1 MAKIKRFVKINLSEN
16 LRLIGSMSEDERAD
30 YELKMREQI
39 VKGIDNYLSKGILQN
54 EIVEYN
60 KGLNFDMDQI
70 EIKTKLGLYVSK
82 LLSNFDIISDR
93 IIASYTWEMNRTSSI
108 PSDPTSYQNIVKTEL
123 NINEK
128 VLMDKFVS
136 HLDKQEKEK
145 KDGVRL

>member
-123 NINEK
+123 SINEK

-136 HLDKQEKEK
+136 HLDKQ
-145 KDGVRL
+145 

>member
-60 KGLNFDMDQI
+60 KGLNFDIDQI

-123 NINEK
+123 SINEK

-136 HLDKQEKEK
+136 HLDKQ
-145 KDGVRL
+145 